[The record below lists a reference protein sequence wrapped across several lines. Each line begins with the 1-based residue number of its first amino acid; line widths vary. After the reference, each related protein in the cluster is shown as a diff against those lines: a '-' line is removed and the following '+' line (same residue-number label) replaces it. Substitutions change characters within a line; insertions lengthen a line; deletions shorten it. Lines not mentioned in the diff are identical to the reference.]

1 MAGLDFE
8 TTVKLVYKD
17 DDGNMDTIKDS
28 VMIKNEINK
37 YFPQHLSDFF
47 LFDGENLI
55 KFQNNT
61 SSDFIKNGITK
72 ISGLGILDHLSRS
85 ALQTAKEIGRQMG
98 GKSAEAAPYEASV
111 NKITQDKTDLE
122 SIIEKHEKKLD
133 EAKMMYGEITKKITQ
148 NKSGA
153 DLKKRLDETRTNRKS
168 ALIDRKKNNETM
180 KDMLFEK
187 IPQILLRDTL
197 QKSEDIFARLEDE
210 DKIPPSIS
218 RGALDKILGTVPLR
232 CMCGREFEKND
243 EPNSPWITLNRI
255 KDTIIE
261 DGLSQGIS
269 LGRDLI
275 SRIIDV
281 GSIEKSRKEYDERV
295 SIRRDKNKEIQEY
308 DAGMDDLENQ
318 ISEISYDYDQ
328 DLGKRHIEQWGE
340 MMHHNSEITMKKQDL
355 DDLNI
360 RLREATTKRDAALEK
375 EGKI

>member
-1 MAGLDFE
+1 MSMDKERIFIKRIDINNVGRFYDSHSITLSDSFDKNITIIIGLSGRGKSTIHNLIYWGLYGEHKNSDGLENKDYGLININVLQNLSIRENATASVTLHLHNDKERKYLLTRELSATCNRDSAKRRFEPQNNSRVMAGLDFE

-133 EAKMMYGEITKKITQ
+133 EAKMMYEEITKKITQ

-153 DLKKRLDETRTNRKS
+153 DLKKQLDETRTNRK
-168 ALIDRKKNNETM
+168 K
-180 KDMLFEK
+180 
-187 IPQILLRDTL
+187 
-197 QKSEDIFARLEDE
+197 RL
-210 DKIPPSIS
+210 
-218 RGALDKILGTVPLR
+218 
-232 CMCGREFEKND
+232 N
-243 EPNSPWITLNRI
+243 
-255 KDTIIE
+255 
-261 DGLSQGIS
+261 
-269 LGRDLI
+269 
-275 SRIIDV
+275 
-281 GSIEKSRKEYDERV
+281 
-295 SIRRDKNKEIQEY
+295 
-308 DAGMDDLENQ
+308 
-318 ISEISYDYDQ
+318 
-328 DLGKRHIEQWGE
+328 
-340 MMHHNSEITMKKQDL
+340 
-355 DDLNI
+355 
-360 RLREATTKRDAALEK
+360 
-375 EGKI
+375 